1 MSSANLQVRRAT
13 VDDLPGLNA
22 LWTAMHFPVAE
33 LDLEKRLTEFQVAVD
48 GAGQLLGTV
57 AFEVAGQQGR
67 IHHEAFGDF
76 GVADQVRPLFWEK
89 IQILAQ
95 NNGVFRV
102 WSREDAPFW
111 KQTGL
116 QPVDKITLQKLPA
129 KWTNAD
135 GGWLTLQLKDE
146 AVIQALSV
154 DGEFAAQM
162 QAEREKILAR
172 AKVLKTVGLAL
183 AILVALLVG
192 GLMLYVFR
200 RDPTILPDFGSGW
213 RKQ

>member
-48 GAGQLLGTV
+48 GAGKLLGTV

-76 GVADQVRPLFWEK
+76 GVADQVRPFFWEK

-102 WSREDAPFW
+102 WSQEDAPFW

-129 KWTNAD
+129 KWTNAS
-135 GGWLTLQLKDE
+135 GGWLSLQLKDE
-146 AVIQALSV
+146 VAIQALTV

-172 AKVLKTVGLAL
+172 TKVLKTIGLAL

-192 GLMLYVFR
+192 GLMFYVFR
-200 RDPTILPDFGSGW
+200 RDPTILQDFGSGW